1 VDEHASGP
9 EFAGLDP
16 AKEIAHALRSEAVV
30 PPEKPTAAQAEE
42 AESLLRQAHL
52 ARTRGQAAQ
61 ARELLSRA
69 AMIAPG
75 SATVQEALGDD
86 YFEAHQYR
94 KAAECYAIA
103 LAIEPDNQRLDR
115 KRGDAV
121 FFATGAAGGFES
133 RAALESTANPK
144 AVVVLSVMLPGVGQL
159 VAGRVVT
166 GVLML
171 IGFVGGW
178 VVALATPG
186 AMRSLAAS
194 LGLRSQ
200 DVEAGGGSSTAA
212 VVGLLI
218 ASVCWL
224 WSVFEAL
231 GRASEMRMLK
241 KERPKPPVEKPF
253 EL

>member
-1 VDEHASGP
+1 MAQ
-9 EFAGLDP
+9 
-16 AKEIAHALRSEAVV
+16 ALRAEVV
-30 PPEKPTAAQAEE
+30 APPQRPTPEQQEE

-52 ARTRGQAAQ
+52 ARTRGQTAQ
-61 ARELLSRA
+61 AHDLLSRA
-69 AMIAPG
+69 ATVAPG
-75 SATVQEALGDD
+75 SASVQEALGDD

-103 LAIEPDNQRLDR
+103 LAIEPNNPRLDR

-133 RAALESTANPK
+133 MAALESTANPK
-144 AVVVLSVMLPGVGQL
+144 AVVVLSLLLPGVGQL
-159 VAGRVVT
+159 VAGRVMA
-166 GVLML
+166 GVLMM

-186 AMRSLAAS
+186 AMRSLVSS

-200 DVEAGGGSSTAA
+200 EVEAGGGPGTVA

-218 ASVCWL
+218 ASACWL